1 MSVLGDSLV
10 PSSFRLCSKART
22 SHPAC
27 RASAS
32 GLGLDLSTAVLQVL
46 TRSKHTVRCLHLQH
60 AIGLPHIAYV
70 FGYLSGVGGQP
81 WRSWCFSCP
90 HRTVGCTQLWYPTF
104 DFSLLASCATHSTH
118 LCLFTLEKENQLR
131 NTKLFSLAWS
141 INQTKQREMKWKWSV
156 TSGEKPSFDLSWYC
170 WLQLKGKTFHNSFI
184 TLWHVK

>member
-1 MSVLGDSLV
+1 MSVLGDCLV
-10 PSSFRLCSKART
+10 PSSFRLCSKAPS

-27 RASAS
+27 RARAS
-32 GLGLDLSTAVLQVL
+32 GLALLCSKCWPGV
-46 TRSKHTVRCLHLQH
+46 RSLYLQH

-70 FGYLSGVGGQP
+70 FGYLWGVGGQP
-81 WRSWCFSCP
+81 WRCWCFSCP
-90 HRTVGCTQLWYPTF
+90 HRTLGCTQLWYPSF

-131 NTKLFSLAWS
+131 KTKLFSLAWS

-184 TLWHVK
+184 TLWYVK